1 MKKSVKI
8 TALALS
14 AVLLLGSLPGCA
26 PQEAATS
33 ASTTT
38 AVPSVPATTA
48 PPKTDTSVIPDTV
61 AGVYEMYG
69 QTDSLYLALAKFAVR
84 DNLNN
89 WWYGDTKTGYIHP
102 THGGEKLSPFTSA
115 PIWEGAM
122 VLYGVYDMWV
132 LTGEAEYAAY
142 LIAQAKY
149 FKSIYQGMPSLLEDP
164 AGRPGPASDDCAW
177 ASMLYLIF
185 YEVTNDKWW
194 IERSANLCQNTQD
207 RWYDEELGGM
217 HYNDTNDSMSLYEC
231 GLTLSWFR
239 LWEITG
245 EQKYYDLAFASY
257 ERLHNKCLQE
267 DGIYYVEVD
276 KYGPRGGQFHV
287 TEAGS
292 SSALFGNMAMA
303 TLAAKFYRVTEDQK
317 YLDRVHA
324 INKGIIKWY
333 DLGGVLLNDR
343 DAWTEGTYASYYAS
357 NVLSLPGTEEMQA
370 LLLGTAESIMTKART
385 EAGYYGGTWQGPAEG
400 EGSRWWGGGKG
411 SLPTQIMTSGSTV
424 LMVTAAAIL
433 EAKIDDFTR

>member
-14 AVLLLGSLPGCA
+14 AVLLLGSLSGCT
-26 PQEAATS
+26 PQA
-33 ASTTT
+33 
-38 AVPSVPATTA
+38 ATTA
-48 PPKTDTSVIPDTV
+48 APTTMVTESTAPPVDTSVIPDTV
-61 AGVYEMYG
+61 EGVYEMYG
-69 QTDSLYLALAKFAVR
+69 ETDSLYLALAKLAVR

-89 WWYGDTKTGYIHP
+89 WWYGDTKDGYIHP
-102 THGGEKLSPFTSA
+102 THGGQKLTPFASA

-122 VLYGVYDMWV
+122 VLYCVYDMWV
-132 LTGEAEYAAY
+132 LTGGAEYATY

-149 FKSIYQGMPSLLEDP
+149 FKSIYQSNPAQLEDP

-194 IERSANLCQNTQD
+194 LDRSSNLCANTQA
-207 RWYDEELGGM
+207 RWYDEELGGIR
-217 HYNDTNDSMSLYEC
+217 YSDTNDSMSLYEC
-231 GLTLSWFR
+231 GITLSWFR
-239 LWEITG
+239 LWELTG
-245 EQKYYDLAFASY
+245 EQNYYDLALASY
-257 ERLHNKCLQE
+257 ERLHVKCLHE
-267 DGIYYVEVD
+267 DGIYYIEVD
-276 KYGPRGGQFHV
+276 KHGPRGGQFHI

-292 SSALFGNMAMA
+292 SSSLFGNMAMA
-303 TLAAKFYRVTEDQK
+303 TLAAKFYKVTEDQK
-317 YLDRVHA
+317 YLDRVYA
-324 INKGIIKWY
+324 INEGILKWY

-343 DAWTEGTYASYYAS
+343 DAWTEGTFASYYAS
-357 NVLSLPGTEEMQA
+357 NVLSLPGTEKMQD
-370 LLLGTAESIMTKART
+370 LLLRTAASIMKRART

-400 EGSRWWGGGKG
+400 EGSRWWGGGNG